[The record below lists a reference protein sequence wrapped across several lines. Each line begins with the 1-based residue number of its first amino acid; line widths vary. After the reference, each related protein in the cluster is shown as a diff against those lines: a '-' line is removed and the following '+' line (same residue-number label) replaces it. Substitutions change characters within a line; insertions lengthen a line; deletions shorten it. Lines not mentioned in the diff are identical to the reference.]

1 MAEPAPVF
9 DVVIAGGGASGLAL
23 AAAIKQAMGQG
34 ASVAVVDPG
43 RRPGQAQARCAR
55 SRSPTGRGAC
65 SNISAPG
72 RRSSRKRNR
81 SCQWR
86 SWTGTCATPC
96 ACPISISTRKTRR
109 SPIWPSTTMS
119 SARSPPS
126 AIGSGFSASR
136 GPLRIGLPASTS
148 WSSGS
153 SDGRALRARL
163 AVAAD
168 GARSK
173 LSRLAEI
180 QTIGWDYDQA
190 GIVATVAHERD
201 HEGRAEQHF
210 LPAGPFALLPLPGRQ
225 SSIVWNERRA
235 DAEALLAL
243 DPDDLTRQLEYR
255 FTPKLGAISFASR
268 VEAFPFRFQIARR
281 FVAGRLA
288 LVGDAAHVVHPV
300 AGQGLNLGLRDV
312 AALAETIVG
321 EMRLGL
327 DPGAPG
333 PLAAYQRQ
341 RRFDVA
347 ASGLGLDALNRLF
360 SNDLAPLR
368 FVRDLGLRIVDRAP
382 SAQGHADRG
391 SGRRGRRRAQAAQG
405 PRAMS
410 DPRPLSPRTLAA
422 QALGDDRR
430 AHPRDRAADPSRHD
444 LRARSRQ
451 SLSQRQFVRPPR
463 QRNRARGGGGH
474 RSARGRGGDASSWDR
489 ACRRRSR
496 SS

>member
-1 MAEPAPVF
+1 MAEPAPIF

-23 AAAIKQAMGQG
+23 AAAIKQAMREG
-34 ASVAVVDPG
+34 ASVAVVDPASPAAASATPLRTVAIANG
-43 RRPGQAQARCAR
+43 PRRLLDHIGAWEAIERHAQPILSMTIMDGDVRDAVRLPHLNFNAKGQAPLAHMAFSDEVVGALSALCDRLGVRLVTGSVARWT
-55 SRSPTGRGAC
+55 SG
-65 SNISAPG
+65 
-72 RRSSRKRNR
+72 KRI
-81 SCQWR
+81 
-86 SWTGTCATPC
+86 AE
-96 ACPISISTRKTRR
+96 
-109 SPIWPSTTMS
+109 
-119 SARSPPS
+119 
-126 AIGSGFSASR
+126 
-136 GPLRIGLPASTS
+136 LGL
-148 WSSGS
+148 

-163 AVAAD
+163 VVAAD

-173 LSRLAEI
+173 LCRLADI
-180 QTIGWDYDQA
+180 AIVGWDYDQA

-210 LPAGPFALLPLPGRQ
+210 LPAGPFAILPLPGRQ

-235 DAEALLAL
+235 EARALLAL
-243 DPDDLTRQLEYR
+243 EPEDLTRQLEHR
-255 FTPKLGAISFASR
+255 FTPKLGEISLASR

-333 PLAAYQRQ
+333 PLTAYQRQ

-382 SAQGHADRG
+382 
-391 SGRRGRRRAQAAQG
+391 
-405 PRAMS
+405 
-410 DPRPLSPRTLAA
+410 TLKDMLIAEA
-422 QALGDDRR
+422 
-430 AHPRDRAADPSRHD
+430 
-444 LRARSRQ
+444 
-451 SLSQRQFVRPPR
+451 
-463 QRNRARGGGGH
+463 GGGG
-474 RSARGRGGDASSWDR
+474 GDAPKLLR
-489 ACRRRSR
+489 GQAL
-496 SS
+496 

>member
-1 MAEPAPVF
+1 LPEPAPVF

-34 ASVAVVDPG
+34 ASVAVVDPAAPAATNASPLRTVAIADG
-43 RRPGQAQARCAR
+43 PRRLLEHIGAWAAMERKAQPILSMAIMDGDVRDAVRLPHLNFAAKDQAPLAHMAFNDDVVGALSALCDRLGVQRITGSVAR
-55 SRSPTGRGAC
+55 SA
-65 SNISAPG
+65 
-72 RRSSRKRNR
+72 
-81 SCQWR
+81 SCKHA
-86 SWTGTCATPC
+86 GE
-96 ACPISISTRKTRR
+96 
-109 SPIWPSTTMS
+109 
-119 SARSPPS
+119 
-126 AIGSGFSASR
+126 
-136 GPLRIGLPASTS
+136 LEL
-148 WSSGS
+148 
-153 SDGRALRARL
+153 SDGRVLRARL

-168 GARSK
+168 GARSQ
-173 LSRLAEI
+173 LARLAEI

-190 GIVATVAHERD
+190 GIVATVAHERE

-225 SSIVWNERRA
+225 SSIVWNESRA
-235 DAEALLAL
+235 DARALLAL
-243 DPDDLTRQLEYR
+243 DPEDLTRQLEYR
-255 FTPKLGAISFASR
+255 FTPKLGAINLASR

-382 SAQGHADRG
+382 TLKDMLIAEAGGAGGAAPKLLRG
-391 SGRRGRRRAQAAQG
+391 
-405 PRAMS
+405 
-410 DPRPLSPRTLAA
+410 LA
-422 QALGDDRR
+422 L
-430 AHPRDRAADPSRHD
+430 
-444 LRARSRQ
+444 
-451 SLSQRQFVRPPR
+451 
-463 QRNRARGGGGH
+463 
-474 RSARGRGGDASSWDR
+474 
-489 ACRRRSR
+489 
-496 SS
+496 

>member
-1 MAEPAPVF
+1 LAEPAPIF

-23 AAAIKQAMGQG
+23 AAATKQAMGQG
-34 ASVAVVDPG
+34 ASVAVVDPVAPSAG
-43 RRPGQAQARCAR
+43 NPPPLRTVAIAEGPRRLLEQIGAWEAIEPQTQPILSMAIMDGEVRDVVRLPHLNFATKDQGPLAHMAFNDDVVGALSALCAR
-55 SRSPTGRGAC
+55 LGVQRITASVAHWE
-65 SNISAPG
+65 A
-72 RRSSRKRNR
+72 RKHVG
-81 SCQWR
+81 Q
-86 SWTGTCATPC
+86 
-96 ACPISISTRKTRR
+96 
-109 SPIWPSTTMS
+109 
-119 SARSPPS
+119 
-126 AIGSGFSASR
+126 
-136 GPLRIGLPASTS
+136 LGL
-148 WSSGS
+148 
-153 SDGRALRARL
+153 SDGRVLRARL

-173 LSRLAEI
+173 LSRLADI

-210 LPAGPFALLPLPGRQ
+210 LAPGPFALLPLPGRQ

-243 DPDDLTRQLEYR
+243 DPEDLRRQLEYR
-255 FTPKLGAISFASR
+255 FTLKLGAISLASR

-333 PLAAYQRQ
+333 PLASYQRQ

-382 SAQGHADRG
+382 
-391 SGRRGRRRAQAAQG
+391 
-405 PRAMS
+405 
-410 DPRPLSPRTLAA
+410 TLKDMLIAEA
-422 QALGDDRR
+422 GGA
-430 AHPRDRAADPSRHD
+430 
-444 LRARSRQ
+444 
-451 SLSQRQFVRPPR
+451 
-463 QRNRARGGGGH
+463 GGG
-474 RSARGRGGDASSWDR
+474 APKLLRGLAL
-489 ACRRRSR
+489 
-496 SS
+496 